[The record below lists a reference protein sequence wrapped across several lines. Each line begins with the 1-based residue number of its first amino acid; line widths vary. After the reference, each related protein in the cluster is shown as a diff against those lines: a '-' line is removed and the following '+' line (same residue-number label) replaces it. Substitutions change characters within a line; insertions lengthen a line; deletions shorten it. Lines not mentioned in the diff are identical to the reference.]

1 MIVSVETR
9 RLQLLLELSRQGSMR
24 EVADQLGITT
34 STVSQQ
40 IAALGRDVGAALV
53 EPDGRNVRLT
63 PAGRRLAVHAV
74 TILAAVSTAR
84 TDLDP
89 GAPPA
94 GTVRVSGFATA
105 IRRALLPIIADIGE
119 THAAVHVVVQE
130 HEPAEALALL
140 ATDDIDLALTYD
152 YNLAP
157 ATSDPAVD
165 TVSLWSTPWALAV
178 PASAAAGMTGN
189 APDIF
194 WAFRD
199 HRWIGNSR
207 NPADEQVIKLI
218 ASMAGFQPHLAHKAD
233 SLDLVEDL
241 ILAEMGVGLL
251 PADRAPRRG
260 VAMLALADPDLLL
273 RAYAQTH
280 RGRSTWPALALVLR
294 RLGSGG

>member
-1 MIVSVETR
+1 MIVAVETR

-40 IAALGRDVGAALV
+40 IAALARDVGAVLV
-53 EPDGRNVRLT
+53 EPDGRNIRLT

-84 TDLDP
+84 ADLDP
-89 GAPPA
+89 GAAPA

-105 IRRALLPIIADIGE
+105 IRRALLPIIADFRE
-119 THAAVHVVVQE
+119 THADVHVVVHE

-140 ATDDIDLALTYD
+140 AIDDIDLALTYD

-157 ATSDPAVD
+157 ASSDPAVD

-178 PASAAAGMTGN
+178 PAGAAAGITGS
-189 APDIF
+189 AADIF
-194 WAFRD
+194 RAFRD
-199 HRWIGNSR
+199 HHWIGNSR
-207 NPADEQVIKLI
+207 NQADEQVIKLI
-218 ASMAGFQPHLAHKAD
+218 ASMAGFQPHLAHEAE

-241 ILAEMGVGLL
+241 ILAGMGVGLL

-260 VAMLALADPDLLL
+260 IARLALADPDLLL
-273 RAYAQTH
+273 RAYAQTR
-280 RGRSTWPALALVLR
+280 RGRSAWPPLALVLR
-294 RLGSGG
+294 RLGSGS